1 MIQKKSDDAVS
12 PVIGVMLMIVIVVII
27 AAVVTAFATGMMS
40 ETEAAPV
47 AALDVEILNSEASLY
62 NFKGPELFIT
72 HRSGDAV
79 DTKDIELRF
88 SWVCGVPGCTSGGVH
103 SSTYSADGFKEEHPT
118 GLNTGTSGDRMQAL
132 YVKSTMSPE
141 RTEYGS
147 VGINHY
153 FGDVILTPGLKLT
166 ASSEFLPENT
176 VNTGSGFMDVI
187 FNNYDITTSAA
198 TKGKV
203 AQPSSHPAD
212 KCSRETCDS
221 IGDDMQCY
229 SGPYSPLSPEE
240 RENVCYE
247 CDGMYGL
254 DGRWYHL
261 KSECGNAELGLD
273 FANCLCMREVDIPG
287 TSGIM
292 EHLPAGTSVDV
303 MIIHTPSG
311 KAIYDKTVIV
321 E

>member
-47 AALDVEILNSEASLY
+47 AMLEVEILNSEEALQGLY
-62 NFKGPELFIT
+62 GPELFIT

-79 DTKDIELRF
+79 DTKDIELQF
-88 SWVCGVPGCTSGGVH
+88 SWVCGVAGCESHGVH
-103 SSTYSADGFKEEHPT
+103 SSTYSADGFKNS
-118 GLNTGTSGDRMQAL
+118 GVYLNSNLGKRQQAL
-132 YVKSTMSPE
+132 YVKSTMPVE
-141 RTEYGS
+141 RNEYGS
-147 VGINHY
+147 TTLNHY
-153 FGDVILTPGLKLT
+153 FGDVVLTPGLKLT
-166 ASSEFLPENT
+166 ASSDLLEGYE
-176 VNTGSGFMDVI
+176 NTGSQFMDVI

-247 CDGMYGL
+247 CDGMGGL
-254 DGRWYHL
+254 DDRWYHL